1 MLTVWTGGER
11 MRLKNK
17 IAVVTGAS
25 SQGIGRAIALAYAN
39 EGAEV
44 YLCARNLQM
53 LESAA
58 EEIKSSVDGAKL
70 HIATVDITSKDEVNA
85 FADRVIEQ
93 CGTVDILV
101 NNAGILLR
109 GPFVEV
115 SEADIDRVF
124 DINVKGQI
132 FCTQAF
138 LKEMIKKKSG
148 KIIML
153 SSEVAIAGLNGIS
166 IYGATK
172 GAVSS
177 LTRHLAIELAPYNI
191 HVNGIAPGT
200 VETDMSRKN
209 LSNPE
214 WREKV
219 ISRFPLGRF
228 AQPED
233 IAGAAVYLGSS
244 ESDWVTGQTIV
255 VDGGF
260 TAG

>member
-1 MLTVWTGGER
+1 
-11 MRLKNK
+11 MRLKDK

-25 SQGIGRAIALAYAN
+25 SQGIGRAIALDYAK

-44 YLCARNLQM
+44 YLCARNQQM

-58 EEIKSSVDGAKL
+58 EEIKNSVNGAKV
-70 HIATVDITSKDEVNA
+70 HIASVDITSKDEVDA
-85 FADRVIEQ
+85 FAERVNGE
-93 CGTVDILV
+93 CGAVDILV

-109 GPFVEV
+109 GPFVEAE
-115 SEADIDRVF
+115 EADINRVF
-124 DINVKGQI
+124 DVNVKGLI

-153 SSEVAIAGLNGIS
+153 SSEVAFAGLSGLS

-172 GAVSS
+172 GAVS
-177 LTRHLAIELAPYNI
+177 LLINHLAIELAPFNI

-214 WREKV
+214 FRERV

-233 IAGAAVYLGSS
+233 ISGAAVYLGSK

-255 VDGGF
+255 IDGGF

>member
-1 MLTVWTGGER
+1 MFNVEGDV

-17 IAVVTGAS
+17 IAIVTGAGS
-25 SQGIGRAIALAYAN
+25 KGIGRAIALAYVK

-44 YLCARNLQM
+44 FICARTVDM

-58 EEIKSSVDGAKL
+58 EEIRNSVDDAKI
-70 HIATVDITSKDEVNA
+70 HIAQVDITAKEQVSA

-109 GPFVEV
+109 GPFL
-115 SEADIDRVF
+115 EAGEAEINRVF
-124 DINVKGQI
+124 DVNVKGQI

-138 LKEMIKKKSG
+138 VKEMIHNKSG

-172 GAVSS
+172 GAVSA
-177 LTRHLAIELAPYNI
+177 LTKHLAIELAPFKIN
-191 HVNGIAPGT
+191 VNAIAPGT

-214 WREKV
+214 WRERV
-219 ISRFPLGRF
+219 INRFPLGRF

-233 IAGAAVYLGSS
+233 IVGAAVYLASG
-244 ESDWVTGQTIV
+244 ESDWMTGQTIV
-255 VDGGF
+255 IDGGF